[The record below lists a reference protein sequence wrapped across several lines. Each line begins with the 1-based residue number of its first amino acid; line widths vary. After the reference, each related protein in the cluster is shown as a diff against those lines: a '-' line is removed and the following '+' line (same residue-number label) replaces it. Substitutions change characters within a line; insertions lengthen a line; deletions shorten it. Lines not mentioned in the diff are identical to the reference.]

1 MVESYSA
8 LADGNITSYGC
19 TMPSRPVGRLL
30 DLEYEILD
38 VCASLISDDEEVYGF
53 ALARL
58 LADRSASTLIGH
70 GTLYKALSR
79 LVKMGM
85 LEARWGESPDD
96 GRPRRRLY
104 ALSGEGERVLRARPI
119 PALVVGVRRPAT
131 A

>member
-1 MVESYSA
+1 
-8 LADGNITSYGC
+8 
-19 TMPSRPVGRLL
+19 MPSRPVGRLL

-38 VCASLISDDEEVYGF
+38 GCASLASDDEEAYGF

-70 GTLYKALSR
+70 GTLYKALGR

-85 LEARWGESPDD
+85 LDARWGDSPDD

-104 ALSGEGERVLRARPI
+104 ALTGEGERVLRARPVRA
-119 PALVVGVRRPAT
+119 PVVGVQRPTT